1 MNRQEYPVN
10 IKIDIYPENVKTYYE
25 AEKSRLI
32 DDMHIIACSQFDDA
46 DKKCYLFVTDDN
58 DEMFVSLEAPNGII
72 DSWIN
77 PSVEEIKF
85 AIIRLS
91 ELTAEYF
98 DERNDET

>member
-1 MNRQEYPVN
+1 MNRQKYPVN
-10 IKIDIYPENVKTYYE
+10 IKIDIYPENVRAYYE

-46 DKKCYLFVTDDN
+46 DKKCYLFVTDSN
-58 DEMFVSLEAPNGII
+58 DEMFVSLETPNGII

-77 PSVEEIKF
+77 PSAEEIES

-91 ELTAEYF
+91 ELTTEYF
-98 DERNDET
+98 DEKER